1 MAVVVAV
8 VAALPNTPVVVSL
21 LPSQCSSTVHT
32 VLKQLDDELD
42 VLEPKLEELEED
54 DVRMEEELL
63 KVEEDDELDN
73 NFEDGVEDEDE
84 EEDIMTLDEELSAL
98 LDEEM
103 MLLKDELLMLEETLL
118 LLQMSTLVQTSI
130 CLQPVVVVAAVV
142 KALPNFVPC
151 VVVVPL
157 PSVLV
162 SSLQSSFMMH
172 TSWIQL
178 EEELNLLENID
189 ELELDSGELEEDD
202 VRRREELDL
211 STEGDV
217 KEEEEE
223 ESVGD
228 DEEELEED
236 DILTLEE
243 DESGEDNEDRVKD
256 NGELVDEVELWALE
270 EELSALLSDEEE
282 HEA

>member
-1 MAVVVAV
+1 M
-8 VAALPNTPVVVSL
+8 AALPNTPVVVSP
-21 LPSQCSSTVHT
+21 LPWQCSSTVHT

-54 DVRMEEELL
+54 DVRTEGELL

-73 NFEDGVEDEDE
+73 NSNFEDGVEDEDE

-178 EEELNLLENID
+178 EEEFDVLENID

-228 DEEELEED
+228 DEEELEDD

-243 DESGEDNEDRVKD
+243 DESGEDDEDRVKD
-256 NGELVDEVELWALE
+256 NDELVDEVELWALE

>member
-1 MAVVVAV
+1 M
-8 VAALPNTPVVVSL
+8 AALPNNPVVVSP

-42 VLEPKLEELEED
+42 VLEPKLEELEELEED
-54 DVRMEEELL
+54 DVRMEGELL

-73 NFEDGVEDEDE
+73 NSNFEDGVEDEDE

-178 EEELNLLENID
+178 EEEFDVLENID

-217 KEEEEE
+217 KEEDEE

>member
-1 MAVVVAV
+1 M
-8 VAALPNTPVVVSL
+8 AALPNNPVVVSP

-42 VLEPKLEELEED
+42 VLEPKLEELEELEED
-54 DVRMEEELL
+54 DVRMEGELL

-73 NFEDGVEDEDE
+73 NSNFEDGVEDEDE

-178 EEELNLLENID
+178 EEEFDVLENID
-189 ELELDSGELEEDD
+189 ELELDSRELEEDD

-217 KEEEEE
+217 KEEDEE

-236 DILTLEE
+236 DSLTLEE

>member
-1 MAVVVAV
+1 M
-8 VAALPNTPVVVSL
+8 AALPNNPVVVSP

-42 VLEPKLEELEED
+42 VLEPKLEELEELEED
-54 DVRMEEELL
+54 DVRMEGELL

-73 NFEDGVEDEDE
+73 NSNFEDGVEDEDE

-178 EEELNLLENID
+178 EEEFDVLENID
-189 ELELDSGELEEDD
+189 ELELDSRELEEDD

-217 KEEEEE
+217 KEEDEE

>member
-1 MAVVVAV
+1 M
-8 VAALPNTPVVVSL
+8 AALPNNPVVVSP

-54 DVRMEEELL
+54 DVRTEGELL

-73 NFEDGVEDEDE
+73 NSNFEDGVEDEDE

-178 EEELNLLENID
+178 EEEFDVLENID
-189 ELELDSGELEEDD
+189 ELELDSRELEEDD

-217 KEEEEE
+217 KEEDEE

-236 DILTLEE
+236 DSLTLEE

>member
-1 MAVVVAV
+1 M
-8 VAALPNTPVVVSL
+8 AALPNNPVVVSP
-21 LPSQCSSTVHT
+21 LPLQCSSTVHT

-54 DVRMEEELL
+54 DVRTEGELL

-73 NFEDGVEDEDE
+73 NSNFEDGVEDEDE

-178 EEELNLLENID
+178 EEEFDVLENID
-189 ELELDSGELEEDD
+189 ELELDSRELEEDD

-217 KEEEEE
+217 KEEDEE

-236 DILTLEE
+236 DSLTLEE